1 MGDRKKGSDLIE
13 RHAISFLHLD
23 PKSMHST
30 GSVVAR
36 IVCRIAIHAH
46 DVRDGSPLRYDRYL
60 CLTEP
65 LDAPKATVRVEQ
77 MAASLGLTN
86 EFFSQ
91 GGDPP
96 RSVAYVR
103 RLDASD
109 ADIQDEG
116 ILHARGLIRVA
127 AETADAVEAFCKEV
141 QLVARPEAAGSSVA
155 WCGGRPI
162 PETPCTTSPTRTE
175 WCSNRRH
182 ESPTRSCS
190 R

>member
-30 GSVVAR
+30 GSVVAH
-36 IVCRIAIHAH
+36 IVCRMAIHAH
-46 DVRDGSPLRYDRYL
+46 DVRDGSPLRYGRYL
-60 CLTEP
+60 CLT
-65 LDAPKATVRVEQ
+65 R
-77 MAASLGLTN
+77 AARCTEGHGPSRAD
-86 EFFSQ
+86 
-91 GGDPP
+91 GGQP
-96 RSVAYVR
+96 RSHERVLLPGR
-103 RLDASD
+103 RPASIGRLR
-109 ADIQDEG
+109 ASPRRVG
-116 ILHARGLIRVA
+116 RGHPGRGVLHARGIIRVA

-141 QLVARPEAAGSSVA
+141 RLVARPEAAESSVA

-175 WCSNRRH
+175 WWSNRRH